1 MNFCLDNVAARGM
14 LLNVGQQVLEPN
26 DSQSSALATEV
37 R

>member
-1 MNFCLDNVAARGM
+1 VAAHGM
-14 LLNVGQQVLEPN
+14 LLNVGQQVVEPN